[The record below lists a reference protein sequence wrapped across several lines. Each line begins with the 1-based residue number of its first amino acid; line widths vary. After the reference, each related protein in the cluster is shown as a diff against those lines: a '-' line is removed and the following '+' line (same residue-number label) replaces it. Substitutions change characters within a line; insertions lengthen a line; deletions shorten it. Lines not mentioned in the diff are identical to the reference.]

1 MNEPRKWRSR
11 ARAALEGYF
20 QKRSF
25 PRFVL
30 GLILI
35 TTGLIGF
42 TVSYGLLHAG
52 VHPMWVR
59 YPVAVLLAYAVMLAL
74 VRLWIEIEQRRFDP
88 EDPVVREAIRRVD
101 EQDLVADADS
111 AAAVKRAP
119 GVASK
124 KKSGGLK
131 LGGLDGC
138 GDLSGCVDVEDCVP
152 LLLVGVVVGL
162 IAVLA
167 ITLAGAPVLLAEI
180 FLDAFL
186 IGALYRRLRI
196 PAKENWLATAVR
208 KTWKSALITTVLLAL
223 GGAALQYLA
232 PGARSIGQALHQLW
246 HQVR

>member
-35 TTGLIGF
+35 TTGWTGF
-42 TVSYGLLHAG
+42 AVSFGLLHAG
-52 VHPMWVR
+52 VYPMWVR
-59 YPVAVLLAYAVMLAL
+59 YPLAVLVAYAVMLAL

-88 EDPVVREAIRRVD
+88 EDPVVREAMQRVD
-101 EQDLVADADS
+101 EQDLVADEDS
-111 AAAVKRAP
+111 AEAVEQAP

-124 KKSGGLK
+124 KKSGGLNP
-131 LGGLDGC
+131 GGLDGC
-138 GDLSGCVDVEDCVP
+138 GDLSGCVDVEGCVP

-208 KTWKSALITTVLLAL
+208 KTWKSALITTALLGF

-232 PGARSIGQALHQLW
+232 PGARSIGQAVHQLW